1 MAIARPLL
9 QSTDAVSRLRSLI
22 SSKVSEM
29 GYGWG
34 NKLFRLSLLLVLVV
48 SLLSLE
54 AAVSLGKGVL
64 DEVLVIP
71 WGSIRC
77 WCFSLDECEQE
88 WDNDGDDLAYC
99 SAWHF
104 RFRSLA
110 VWSSILPRDA
120 SKSMWLSI
128 DESVVIGVADLVVDD
143 SDDGMIELV
152 TVVVTVD
159 VIVFVTSLVNG
170 MFGTNAVSTQSLVRG
185 RIN

>member
-88 WDNDGDDLAYC
+88 
-99 SAWHF
+99 
-104 RFRSLA
+104 
-110 VWSSILPRDA
+110 
-120 SKSMWLSI
+120 
-128 DESVVIGVADLVVDD
+128 
-143 SDDGMIELV
+143 
-152 TVVVTVD
+152 
-159 VIVFVTSLVNG
+159 
-170 MFGTNAVSTQSLVRG
+170 
-185 RIN
+185 